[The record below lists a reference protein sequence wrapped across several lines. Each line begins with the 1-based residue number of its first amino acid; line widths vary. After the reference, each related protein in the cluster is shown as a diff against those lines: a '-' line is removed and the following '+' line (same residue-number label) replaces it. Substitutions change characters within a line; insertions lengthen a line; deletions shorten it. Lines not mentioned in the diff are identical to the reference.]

1 MMTWAGWLTLM
12 IGWLGLAALITA
24 AFLSA
29 LDSYTRR
36 TAWRYTCIGLV
47 LSFSTGCVF
56 VLGQAWAG
64 GL

>member
-1 MMTWAGWLTLM
+1 MSWAGWIILI

-29 LDSYTRR
+29 TEEYTRR

-47 LSFSTGCVF
+47 LSFSVGCVF
-56 VLGQAWAG
+56 VLGQAVAG
-64 GL
+64 A